1 MIVLFFFPFI
11 YNPYTIAE
19 SFISGGGAKN
29 DAVSGNYTSLAIM
42 VKSLSE
48 NMKQNFELLDLYK
61 EMADNYFNSLKKISL
76 KWLENEEEKNLKTAF
91 FLSHNMQSGLD
102 QVKTTVEKKFK
113 SEEERDKT
121 LSSLYF

>member
-1 MIVLFFFPFI
+1 M

-19 SFISGGGAKN
+19 SFISGAKN

-76 KWLENEEEKNLKTAF
+76 KLLENEEEKNLKTAF